1 MRNIDGRCIL
11 VKENCAR
18 YSVRGL
24 CEACQTGYLLYYGN
38 CYPNNCLVVSSSNE
52 ACLTCPFLFNY
63 EAGLCV
69 NKAQSNCLVYD
80 QVINFN
86 PTTTRSIA
94 CRFCNA
100 GFYLKADNTCE
111 RMIVNCEVTDSQ
123 TGRCTQ
129 CIAGFIIYEEQCVKE
144 IIGCQIYNRS
154 TSYTTCTQCIQNYNL
169 TNNMCFTLPPRC
181 IELNSSGLCSKCQT
195 GYNPIIQGA

>member
-1 MRNIDGRCIL
+1 MWDKFQIAYPYDSNCVNQQEPGKCLQCIQESEFTQSGMRNIDGRCVL

-24 CEACQTGYLLYYGN
+24 CEACQTGYLLYYGQ
-38 CYPNNCLVVSSSNE
+38 CYPNNCLVASSSNE

-80 QVINFN
+80 QVINFD

-111 RMIVNCEVTDSQ
+111 RMIVNC
-123 TGRCTQ
+123 
-129 CIAGFIIYEEQCVKE
+129 
-144 IIGCQIYNRS
+144 
-154 TSYTTCTQCIQNYNL
+154 
-169 TNNMCFTLPPRC
+169 
-181 IELNSSGLCSKCQT
+181 
-195 GYNPIIQGA
+195 